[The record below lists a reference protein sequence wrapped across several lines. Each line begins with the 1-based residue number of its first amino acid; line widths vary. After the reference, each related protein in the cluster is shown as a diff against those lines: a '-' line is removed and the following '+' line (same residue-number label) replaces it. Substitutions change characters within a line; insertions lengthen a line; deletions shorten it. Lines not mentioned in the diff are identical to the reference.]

1 MYKMVEQFRQE
12 RKKEKKRKRFDIK
25 SVIQTRN

>member
-12 RKKEKKRKRFDIK
+12 RKKEKKENGLIS